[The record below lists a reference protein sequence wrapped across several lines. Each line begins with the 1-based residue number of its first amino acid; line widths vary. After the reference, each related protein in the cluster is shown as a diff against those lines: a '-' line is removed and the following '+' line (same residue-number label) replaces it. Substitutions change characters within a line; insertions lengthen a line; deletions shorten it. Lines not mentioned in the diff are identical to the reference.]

1 MDFSEVRDPVPLQHF
16 GKRELMAKIDL
27 MEDRFDAPMLF
38 DASRVLP
45 MPFVPSQ
52 GRGAW
57 DTGVTVSGVAR
68 GHRRVT
74 STPSLMADMYGF
86 VSEEEMEET
95 KAYLKS
101 HGNYQLEQVGVQK
114 FIPPNQLND

>member
-1 MDFSEVRDPVPLQHF
+1 
-16 GKRELMAKIDL
+16 
-27 MEDRFDAPMLF
+27 
-38 DASRVLP
+38 
-45 MPFVPSQ
+45 MPFMPSQ

-57 DTGVTVSGVAR
+57 GTGVTVSGVAR

-86 VSEEEMEET
+86 ASEEEMEET

-101 HGNYQLEQVGVQK
+101 HGNYQLEQVGK
-114 FIPPNQLND
+114 